1 MIDRKDEF
9 LRKPMSLCE
18 RADEFLGK
26 PMNFWENL
34 GAHSSLCSEIR
45 ELRMIG
51 LFQSWVRGVIHLKKT
66 ESPSLR

>member
-18 RADEFLGK
+18 RADEFLGKPMSLCERVDEFLGK

-45 ELRMIG
+45 ELRMID
-51 LFQSWVRGVIHLKKT
+51 LFQS
-66 ESPSLR
+66 

>member
-9 LRKPMSLCE
+9 LREPMSLCE

-34 GAHSSLCSEIR
+34 GAHSSLHSEIR
-45 ELRMIG
+45 ELRMID
-51 LFQSWVRGVIHLKKT
+51 LFQSWVRGMIHRKKT
-66 ESPSLR
+66 EYSFLR